1 MISAFRYS
9 SSSPPLFE
17 CWSRLSNDFQKKTVC
32 YKRCTSVFLRGYVIC
47 FFECTEVVE
56 FLFAKPKRPAI
67 GHLGSWMISF
77 FPIATTLTPA
87 TTDPAQHS
95 VTMRT
100 KLCVLPFRTKKHGS
114 LYILYAKRCYVIL
127 WYMIRLLSQT
137 KAQCIHAGKAGKRT
151 LPWTLYV
158 HPACICRWSSWPQDL
173 PIVPVTGLRGVP
185 FLILFL
191 ESTDIQAMFLN
202 RIHGT
207 VWYIYLNY
215 P

>member
-17 CWSRLSNDFQKKTVC
+17 CWSRLSNDFPQKNGVLQA
-32 YKRCTSVFLRGYVIC
+32 VHIGIVAWL
-47 FFECTEVVE
+47 TEVVE
-56 FLFAKPKRPAI
+56 FVLVKPKR
-67 GHLGSWMISF
+67 
-77 FPIATTLTPA
+77 PA
-87 TTDPAQHS
+87 TTDPAHS